1 MKFKEFPIISTMKRV
16 WISYAHVTFA
26 HGAVFASALAATS
39 LQAFSG
45 SCFFNG
51 LKYMD
56 NLQLSTKP

>member
-1 MKFKEFPIISTMKRV
+1 MKFKDFPIISTMKRV

-26 HGAVFASALAATS
+26 SSRRHQFAGVFRL
-39 LQAFSG
+39 L
-45 SCFFNG
+45 FFNG